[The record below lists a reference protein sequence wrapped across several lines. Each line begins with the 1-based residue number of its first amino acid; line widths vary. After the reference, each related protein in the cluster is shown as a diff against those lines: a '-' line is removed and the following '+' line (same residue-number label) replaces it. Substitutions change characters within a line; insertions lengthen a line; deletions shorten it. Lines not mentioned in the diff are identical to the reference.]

1 MFIYKHKH
9 IYITKVEISSAT
21 SKICSKPLFSRYPNH
36 FLPFVFT
43 CRTQTKGLK
52 SMN

>member
-9 IYITKVEISSAT
+9 IYIMKVEISSAT
-21 SKICSKPLFSRYPNH
+21 SKFCSKPLISGYPNH

-43 CRTQTKGLK
+43 CRTQTNGLK